1 MLFAPRAKCYSLI
14 DAPAGA
20 GGASKMEDSN
30 NHRMPNRI
38 STVDQLRTL
47 IGEPHPATPRKLL
60 GALDDTAIDFIG
72 RSPFLVLGTA
82 DAQGNQD
89 VSPKGGAPGFVMVE
103 DPHTLLIPDSKGN
116 KLLFGLQN
124 ILENSHVGIIFMLPG
139 TDETLRVNGTGEL
152 SVDSVALARFSAN
165 GSPAQLAIRVTVREC
180 FFHCAKALMRSQLWK
195 PESWGARVPF
205 SWGKYLAR
213 KGDGEGAASQEE
225 AAKIDRFVELDY
237 KNNL

>member
-1 MLFAPRAKCYSLI
+1 
-14 DAPAGA
+14 
-20 GGASKMEDSN
+20 
-30 NHRMPNRI
+30 
-38 STVDQLRTL
+38 
-47 IGEPHPATPRKLL
+47 
-60 GALDDTAIDFIG
+60 
-72 RSPFLVLGTA
+72 
-82 DAQGNQD
+82 
-89 VSPKGGAPGFVMVE
+89 MVE

-139 TDETLRVNGTGEL
+139 TDETLRINGTGEL
-152 SVDSVALARFSAN
+152 SVDPAGLARFSAN

-213 KGDGEGAASQEE
+213 GGDGEGAASQEE